1 MSELQSTGEL
11 RIADLNPNM
20 AYLNFQQNSPQI
32 LNLANTEIAK
42 SWEKVQ
48 INWNYPVDD
57 MTLII
62 ETPFTQKRQPYAIS
76 IDNESLKRGTSH
88 VSRIIDD
95 EEIELNK
102 DGCRKVINCDSN
114 YQIVLKL
121 YATPAAAYLALIK
134 YHVIKK

>member
-11 RIADLNPNM
+11 RIEDFNPNM
-20 AYLNFQQNSPQI
+20 AYLTFQQNSPQI

-48 INWNYPVDD
+48 INWNYPVDE

-76 IDNESLKRGTSH
+76 IDNESLTRGTSH
-88 VSRIIDD
+88 VSRIVDD
-95 EEIELNK
+95 EEIELKK
-102 DGCRKVINCDSN
+102 DGCRQVINCDSN

-121 YATPAAAYLALIK
+121 
-134 YHVIKK
+134 